1 MDIVRDT
8 EFINLFFYEIFIFSQ
23 ETRMQYRLLH
33 AIAVI
38 ASYRGQIITM
48 HDWMVGT
55 RSKTV

>member
-1 MDIVRDT
+1 MDIVRDK
-8 EFINLFFYEIFIFSQ
+8 ELINLFFNKIFIFSQ

-33 AIAVI
+33 VIAVI
-38 ASYRGQIITM
+38 AIYRGQIITI